1 MLIGGRTQVGA
12 DAFADPG
19 QDVGAGPSQAPGQEG
34 GRQQA
39 AQVQADLAVVDGQT
53 VLERDQHVVHQRHG
67 QVRRHQGSGR
77 AQQRQD
83 EAGQQRTAVRAGE
96 APQAQERPG
105 GRRRRLLL
113 VAGGAFFLVRRNT
126 VFTVGAGTFGAR
138 LFLMAGQADRLLP
151 FELGQEAQ
159 GGRIAC
165 QRETP
170 DRQAGG
176 IVVQLQHGG
185 AGVVAQ
191 VQR

>member
-1 MLIGGRTQVGA
+1 MK
-12 DAFADPG
+12 P
-19 QDVGAGPSQAPGQEG
+19 
-34 GRQQA
+34 
-39 AQVQADLAVVDGQT
+39 
-53 VLERDQHVVHQRHG
+53 
-67 QVRRHQGSGR
+67 
-77 AQQRQD
+77 
-83 EAGQQRTAVRAGE
+83 GE

-113 VAGGAFFLVRRNT
+113 VAGGAFFLVRGNN
-126 VFTVGAGTFGAR
+126 VITVGAGAFGAR
-138 LFLMAGQADRLLP
+138 LFLMAGQADRLLS

-159 GGRIAC
+159 GGRIAG

-185 AGVVAQ
+185 AGVIAQ